1 MIEDLKHKFENYKP
15 YINGYKNMKRAS
27 VLIPIVKKDNM
38 HYILLQERS
47 KKLKRQPKKNRINNI
62 NTI

>member
-27 VLIPIVKKDNM
+27 VLIPHSKKKDNM
-38 HYILLQERS
+38 HYTYFR
-47 KKLKRQPKKNRINNI
+47 
-62 NTI
+62 

>member
-27 VLIPIVKKDNM
+27 VLIPIVKKITCII
-38 HYILLQERS
+38 YYFR
-47 KKLKRQPKKNRINNI
+47 
-62 NTI
+62 

>member
-38 HYILLQERS
+38 HYILFQVRS
-47 KKLKRQPKKNRINNI
+47 KTK
-62 NTI
+62 

>member
-27 VLIPIVKKDNM
+27 VLIPIVKKKITCII
-38 HYILLQERS
+38 YYFR
-47 KKLKRQPKKNRINNI
+47 
-62 NTI
+62 

>member
-38 HYILLQERS
+38 HYILFHAFKS
-47 KKLKRQPKKNRINNI
+47 G
-62 NTI
+62 NTSTSV